1 MAVESGFFNSVN
13 NDRLYNARDISRYF
27 ENVLSSGIFKRITNC
42 LKVSAA
48 SGMTINVAP
57 GAGLIDC
64 QWFRAATTQV
74 LNVPAANAVLPRID
88 NVVARLDLSEET
100 RAINLMV
107 ITGTPAEN
115 PAPAEPVR
123 TVEVQDLVLARVLVP
138 AGATAIEA
146 ANITD
151 TRNNEAVCGYVQS
164 LVDTPIIKNFNSRYT
179 ATVNNT
185 SIVPINI
192 IGHDYNVDIL
202 NVHVNGFK
210 LAPGAEYTVNP
221 AAGTI
226 TLAVPVRAGAV
237 IDFEA
242 YRPIMPDD
250 IPDLADTVTAM
261 AQAVTTLQA
270 DVVELQADTGW
281 ISLAW
286 ESGITSNDNWAP
298 RIRRVGKSIFLRGL
312 CMGVNA
318 LDKAVLNIPEGYRP
332 TQGGHAYVGYC
343 SSNNNTRAARL
354 FIEEGGAV
362 LVRSTEGGAPT
373 GSDVITISTSWLID

>member
-1 MAVESGFFNSVN
+1 MALESGFFNSVN

-48 SGMTINVAP
+48 SGMTVNVAP

-64 QWFRAATTQV
+64 QWFRAATAQTV
-74 LNVPAANAVLPRID
+74 TIPAANAVLPRID

-100 RAINLMV
+100 RAITLKV
-107 ITGTPAEN
+107 ITGTPAGS
-115 PAPAEPVR
+115 PTAPVPVR
-123 TVEVQDLVLARVLVP
+123 TVEVQDLVLARVRVP
-138 AGATAIEA
+138 AGASAVTAA
-146 ANITD
+146 DITD
-151 TRNNEAVCGYVQS
+151 TRSDETICGYVQS
-164 LVDTPIIKNFNSRYT
+164 LVDTPIVKSFNSRYT
-179 ATVNNT
+179 APANNT
-185 SIVPINI
+185 AIVPINI
-192 IGHDYNVDIL
+192 IGLDYNVDIL
-202 NVHVNGFK
+202 NVHVNGFR
-210 LAPGAEYTVNP
+210 LAPGVEYTVNA
-221 AAGTI
+221 AAGTV
-226 TLAVPVRAGAV
+226 TLTNPVSAGAEV
-237 IDFEA
+237 DFEA
-242 YRPIMPDD
+242 YRPVMPDN

-281 ISLAW
+281 INLTW
-286 ESGITSNDNWAP
+286 ESGISSNDNWAP

-318 LDKAVLNIPEGYRP
+318 IDKKVLTIPEGYRP

-343 SSNNNTRAARL
+343 SSGNNTRAARM

-362 LVRSTEGGAPT
+362 LVRSTEGGAPV
-373 GSDVITISTSWLID
+373 GNDVVTISTSWLID

>member
-151 TRNNEAVCGYVQS
+151 TRNNDAVCGYVQS

-185 SIVPINI
+185 AIVPINI

-354 FIEEGGAV
+354 FIEEGGTV